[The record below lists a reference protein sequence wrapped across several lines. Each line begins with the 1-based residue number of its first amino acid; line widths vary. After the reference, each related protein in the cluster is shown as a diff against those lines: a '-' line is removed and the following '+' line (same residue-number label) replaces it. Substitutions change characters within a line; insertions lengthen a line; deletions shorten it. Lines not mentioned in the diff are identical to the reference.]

1 VITPPAG
8 PPSLRVPER
17 VPDAFRTPSAAQR
30 GLVAGA
36 VAAATLL
43 GLLIGTG
50 RRAGT
55 PWRPVN
61 AAASTI
67 IGARADGVWD
77 FDLGVTPTGVAVVL
91 VLSVAAGVVVAWIA
105 SSFRRIP
112 VVVAAAG
119 VALLGY
125 LLHLHVLVR
134 TSGGLAVL
142 LSVGEMRAVYV
153 ALALSLV
160 VGMSFA
166 FFPGTE
172 GHER

>member
-1 VITPPAG
+1 V
-8 PPSLRVPER
+8 
-17 VPDAFRTPSAAQR
+17 QR

-36 VAAATLL
+36 VAAAALL

-50 RRAGT
+50 RRVGT

-61 AAASTI
+61 AAAYTI

-77 FDLGVTPTGVAVVL
+77 FDLGVTPMGVAVVL
-91 VLSVAAGVVVAWIA
+91 VLSVAAGIVVARIA
-105 SSFRRIP
+105 SSFRRMH
-112 VVVAAAG
+112 VVVASAG

-125 LLHLHVLVR
+125 LLHRHVIAR

-142 LSVGEMRAVYV
+142 LSVGEMRAMYV

-160 VGMSFA
+160 AGMSFA

-172 GHER
+172 GDER